1 MAVPKATLPLSD
13 FSPLRKICCSLVN
26 AWLPKPVAPPGSRL
40 LMSARFISWTWSRA
54 VLSMVRDVVAELPS
68 SLAVTT
74 APSRARLSGL
84 RDILKLVM
92 SLLMMISFDQVA

>member
-1 MAVPKATLPLSD
+1 
-13 FSPLRKICCSLVN
+13 
-26 AWLPKPVAPPGSRL
+26 
-40 LMSARFISWTWSRA
+40 
-54 VLSMVRDVVAELPS
+54 MVRDVVAELPS

-74 APSRARLSGL
+74 APSRARLSGF